1 MDEPVY
7 KKPQRGSTPNP
18 IAVSVNSTALEI
30 VVNPNMPTFVQLQE
44 KQRSELLEMAQVR
57 YGLKGPK
64 VSIQMATLDLNSAM
78 TEAQVFKALLLA
90 PDAERPDQVLYALA
104 KGDIDAHMANRVLAS
119 LELLSKM
126 KSIKVI

>member
-1 MDEPVY
+1 
-7 KKPQRGSTPNP
+7 
-18 IAVSVNSTALEI
+18 
-30 VVNPNMPTFVQLQE
+30 
-44 KQRSELLEMAQVR
+44 
-57 YGLKGPK
+57 
-64 VSIQMATLDLNSAM
+64 M

-104 KGDIDAHMANRVLAS
+104 KGDIDADMANRVLVS

>member
-1 MDEPVY
+1 MDDPVY
-7 KKPQRGSTPNP
+7 KKPQRGSTPDP
-18 IAVSVNSTALEI
+18 ITDSVNSTVLEI
-30 VVNPNMPTFVQLQE
+30 TVNLNMPTFVQLQE

-64 VSIQMATLDLNSAM
+64 VSIQMYSLDLNSAM

-104 KGDIDAHMANRVLAS
+104 KGDIDAHMANRVLTS

>member
-1 MDEPVY
+1 MDDPVY
-7 KKPQRGSTPNP
+7 KKPLRGSTPNP
-18 IAVSVNSTALEI
+18 NVDSLNPTVLEVI
-30 VVNPNMPTFVQLQE
+30 VNPNMPTFVQLQE
-44 KQRSELLEMAQVR
+44 KQRSELLEMAKVR

-64 VSIQMATLDLNSAM
+64 VSIQMASLDLNTAM

-104 KGDIDAHMANRVLAS
+104 KGDIDADMANRVLVS

-126 KSIKVI
+126 KSIRVI

>member
-7 KKPQRGSTPNP
+7 KKPRRGSTPNP

-78 TEAQVFKALLLA
+78 TEAQVFKTLLLA

>member
-64 VSIQMATLDLNSAM
+64 VSIQMSSLDLNSAM
-78 TEAQVFKALLLA
+78 TEAQVFKTLLLA

>member
-1 MDEPVY
+1 MDNPVY
-7 KKPQRGSTPNP
+7 KKSQRGSTPNG
-18 IAVSVNSTALEI
+18 ITGIRNSPESE
-30 VVNPNMPTFVQLQE
+30 VPENPNMPTFSQIQE

-64 VSIQMATLDLNSAM
+64 VSVQLTPLDLNGSM
-78 TEAQVFKALLLA
+78 TEAQVFKALLVA

>member
-1 MDEPVY
+1 MDDPVY
-7 KKPQRGSTPNP
+7 KKPLRGSTPNP
-18 IAVSVNSTALEI
+18 NADSLNPTVLEVI
-30 VVNPNMPTFVQLQE
+30 VNPNMPTFVQLQE
-44 KQRSELLEMAQVR
+44 KQRSELLEMAKVR

-64 VSIQMATLDLNSAM
+64 VSIQMASLDLNTAM

-104 KGDIDAHMANRVLAS
+104 KGDIDADMANRVLVS

-126 KSIKVI
+126 KSIRVI